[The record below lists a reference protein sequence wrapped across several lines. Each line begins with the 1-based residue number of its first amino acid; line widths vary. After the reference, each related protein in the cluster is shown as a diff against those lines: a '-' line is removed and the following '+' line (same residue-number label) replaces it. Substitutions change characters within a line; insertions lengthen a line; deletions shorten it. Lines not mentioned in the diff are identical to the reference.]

1 MAEDKIRHD
10 DIIEKDVFRDSRE
23 SAKSFENQL
32 NELIGTIQKVGVEA
46 SKNLGGNP
54 KNLSELKQQQ
64 QAIQDIANA
73 DIALTEAQKQRI
85 AVAETLSQLRVTEL
99 KQREELKR
107 KFAEENRQ
115 EKEKLKAQK
124 QSQDAYGKLSAKHK
138 ELRREAMNL
147 AAAYGTE
154 SKAAKDAAAKA
165 NVLDAQLKK
174 IDTSLGNHTRKVGEY
189 SSAWQGVIGGFKNL
203 LGGLGI
209 GIGIG
214 AVKGFLEDSVKAFA
228 DSEKNAKALA
238 FALNNVGG
246 EGEAAFIKLNEQ
258 AAMLQEKGGVFSDDD
273 ITKAQT
279 QLVNYG
285 LLSDEVEQLMPKILD
300 LATVQGVDLATATDT
315 VIKGINGQTRGLKTV
330 GLDFEDTGSKAE
342 NYAIILDKLT
352 KFEGASAE
360 AATTTE
366 GRYKVLMNRFDD
378 LQESIGEF
386 LIDEGYRFTQ
396 YWDVLTGKIDA
407 TSMALNDYRVRFNN
421 ILDPATKKT
430 LEDILS
436 MGAVVD
442 KAGNTL
448 FTAKQVQIG
457 QIDKN
462 ILAMRKLISDMTKD
476 GTSGIEVAKI
486 KAIEDQIAAFQ
497 KVKADLLKDEARKP
511 MDERIGY
518 DKETT
523 KKNADDWKN
532 EWTDALKELDAE
544 RDKAYAEEE
553 KRRKDLEAKRKKEIA
568 RQTKEYEDMRR
579 ERAMARKRNDDWEKE
594 QARKK
599 REEELNELIQ
609 LEEMIT
615 DATFE
620 GINKRLDLK
629 EKALQQEGETIDREL
644 QIQSERQL
652 AGLDNTYAE
661 VSRLKAENEAK
672 QAEIEERRRKAAEAK
687 ELADLFVEFTKAYAK
702 DGNINAASKGL
713 AQAIAVKAIADSIA
727 GNFAEGV
734 ENFKG
739 KGTGTSDSNIIGFSN
754 GESVVTA
761 RGTAETAGLV
771 SAINERGRDGVRD
784 WAMENIFKPQLA
796 AALIPEDSAK
806 YKAGA
811 PDWIGSALLNELVDL
826 KKTVKEKPE
835 YYERVNEKE
844 KVIESILK
852 ANGITKVIKH
862 KRY

>member
-124 QSQDAYGKLSAKHK
+124 QSQDAYGKLSAKHR
-138 ELRREAMNL
+138 ELVREAKNL
-147 AAAYGTE
+147 AVAYGAE
-154 SKAAKDAAAKA
+154 SKQAKDAAAAA
-165 NVLDAQLKK
+165 NKLDVQLKK
-174 IDTSLGNHTRKVGEY
+174 IDSSLGQHQRNVGNY
-189 SSAWQGVIGGFKNL
+189 ASAWQGVIGGFKNL

-246 EGEAAFIKLNEQ
+246 EGEAAFIKLNQQ

-315 VIKGINGQTRGLKTV
+315 VIKGINGQTKGLKTV
-330 GLDFEDTGSKAE
+330 GLDFQDTGSKAE

-378 LQESIGEF
+378 LQESIGEY
-386 LIDEGYRFTQ
+386 IINEGYEFLQ
-396 YWDVLTGKIDA
+396 HWDLLVGKLDAASYAMDVFKKKASEAWNPIIDNTLA
-407 TSMALNDYRVRFNN
+407 AVNAIDGAGNKVIFLNQK
-421 ILDPATKKT
+421 ILDAQLTINRYQGELAKARLRGDDVSG
-430 LEDILS
+430 LEGSIQG
-436 MGAVVD
+436 M
-442 KAGNTL
+442 
-448 FTAKQVQIG
+448 QEQ
-457 QIDKN
+457 
-462 ILAMRKLISDMTKD
+462 LAR
-476 GTSGIEVAKI
+476 
-486 KAIEDQIAAFQ
+486 
-497 KVKADLLKDEARKP
+497 LLKARNEILNPEKKGSL
-511 MDERIGY
+511 DERIGY

-579 ERAMARKRNDDWEKE
+579 ERAMARKRNEDWEKE

-713 AQAIAVKAIADSIA
+713 AQAIAVKAIADSLA

-811 PDWIGSALLNELVDL
+811 PDWMGSALLNELVDL

-835 YYERVNEKE
+835 YGLTYNDTEK
-844 KVIESILK
+844 IFESQLK
-852 ANGITKVIKH
+852 QRGITKVIKH
-862 KRY
+862 KRF